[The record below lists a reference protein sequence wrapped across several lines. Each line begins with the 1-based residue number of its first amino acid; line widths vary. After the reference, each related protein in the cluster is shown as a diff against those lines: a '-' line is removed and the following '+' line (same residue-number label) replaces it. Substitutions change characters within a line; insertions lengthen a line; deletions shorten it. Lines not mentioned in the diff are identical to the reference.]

1 MRMVSPKKVIGD
13 LENKA
18 IDQLPWTLQ
27 DSGLTSM
34 GLGGVD
40 Q

>member
-1 MRMVSPKKVIGD
+1 MRTVSPKKVIGD
-13 LENKA
+13 LENDA

-27 DSGLTSM
+27 DSRLTSM
-34 GLGGVD
+34 GLGGEG